1 MSFLGAWRMHWAVEN
16 VQYIL
21 WAVVVLGISVLQWG
35 GCRCTASVCVFTI
48 NIGSTD
54 FARCF
59 LCNYWNTPFVLFH
72 RRSQFDLALQ
82 RSGISLGDQ
91 IGSSD

>member
-1 MSFLGAWRMHWAVEN
+1 MRFLGAWRMHWVVEN

-21 WAVVVLGISVLQWG
+21 SAVVVLEVGVLQWG
-35 GCRCTASVCVFTI
+35 GCRCSACVCVFSI

-54 FARCF
+54 FSRCF
-59 LCNYWNTPFVLFH
+59 LCNYWNTLFVLFH

-82 RSGISLGDQ
+82 WS
-91 IGSSD
+91 